1 MIWVILCKDKP
12 GSFEKRMEI
21 IGEHRRYL
29 ASNPIKT
36 LISGPL
42 TDVSG
47 KVMNG
52 SFFMVEADTENEVK
66 EFQSNDPIFKA
77 GI

>member
-1 MIWVILCKDKP
+1 M
-12 GSFEKRMEI
+12 GI
-21 IGEHRRYL
+21 IDEHRRYL

-52 SFFMVEADTENEVK
+52 SFFMVEAETENEVK
-66 EFQSNDPIFKA
+66 ELMRKAFANNKEFIKESVEHDPQYFI
-77 GI
+77 

>member
-12 GSFEKRMEI
+12 NSFEKRMGI
-21 IGEHRRYL
+21 IDEHRRYL
-29 ASNPIKT
+29 ASNPIKM

-47 KVMNG
+47 IVMNG
-52 SFFMVEADTENEVK
+52 HSSLYLRHQLKDLKLTF
-66 EFQSNDPIFKA
+66 
-77 GI
+77 